1 MLLNLTLSGGSP
13 RHEGPTSWFGKGKQM
28 RLGAVLEQ
36 VMV

>member
-1 MLLNLTLSGGSP
+1 MLLSLTLSAGSP
-13 RHEGPTSWFGKGKQM
+13 RDEGLTGWFGKGKQM